1 MSRAGRRLGIVLSIA
16 AISAG
21 AGSACGTRVSAPPA
35 AGPVGPTA
43 GAPSTSA
50 PSANPASANP
60 ASDIGVTP
68 TTITVGVLA
77 SRTSPLGPDAFSGS
91 YYGATAYFD
100 ALNRRGGIN
109 GRKVNVV
116 ACDDTGSGSGN
127 VACVHRLVDRAKV
140 FALAGTTAFSY
151 DGAGYVNQKGVPD
164 VGGQPVGNGYD
175 TYPHLWSI
183 YGSDAPRNGKTI
195 GWDGRLYGGT
205 EFYHWFKENLK
216 VKKAAV
222 VFYNVA
228 VSQRYA
234 RYAEAGLRLEGYSV
248 REEQID
254 LGLANYDSVAVD
266 IGAAKVDTVFDVLD
280 QAGNVRLCKAL
291 DAHRVKLTAKVTTT
305 QGWTDTVGRDY
316 SASPTC
322 RNSIYAADFVQNFDD
337 RSKAGIAAYQ
347 DAVTRLYPDR
357 TRKHSAWELYGY
369 ASAQWLTD
377 AISSCGAKVTRAC
390 VENFLRTTKNYTGHG
405 LLTPRDFIVQRPG
418 KTARNCIDV
427 ARWQDS
433 AYGGKGGWVS
443 QVKDMQTTCYTVPVL
458 SYAP

>member
-1 MSRAGRRLGIVLSIA
+1 MTRRRGLCLGVVALGGALLLS
-16 AISAG
+16 S
-21 AGSACGTRVSAPPA
+21 CGTRVAAPPPVA
-35 AGPVGPTA
+35 APAPVQ
-43 GAPSTSA
+43 TSSQ
-50 PSANPASANP
+50 PSAHNPS
-60 ASDIGVTP
+60 SDNGVSP
-68 TTITVGVLA
+68 TTITVGVLT
-77 SRTSPLGPDAFSGS
+77 SRTSPLGPEAFSGS
-91 YYGATAYFD
+91 FYGATAYFD

-109 GRKVNVV
+109 GRMVKVVS
-116 ACDDTGSGSGN
+116 CDDGGTGARN
-127 VACVHRLVDRAKV
+127 IACVRRLIGSDKV
-140 FALAGTTAFSY
+140 FALAGTTSFDY
-151 DGAGYVNQKGVPD
+151 QGAGYVNAHGVPD

-183 YGSDAPRNGKTI
+183 YGSDEPRDGQTV

-205 EFYHWFKENLK
+205 EFYRWFADRLGA
-216 VKKAAV
+216 KKAAV

-248 REEQID
+248 REEQVD
-254 LGLANYDSVAVD
+254 LGLANFDSVAID
-266 IGAAKVDTVFDVLD
+266 IASAKVDTVFDVLD
-280 QAGNVRLCKAL
+280 QSGNGRLCRAL
-291 DAHRVKLTAKVTTT
+291 EAHRVKLKAKVTTT
-305 QGWTDTVGRDY
+305 QGWTDTFGLYY

-347 DAVTRLYPDR
+347 DAVTTLYPDR
-357 TRKHSAWELYGY
+357 ARKHSAWELYGY

-377 AISSCGAKVTRAC
+377 AMASCGAQLTRAC
-390 VENFLRTTKNYTGHG
+390 VENYLRTTKNYTGHG
-405 LLTPRDFIVQRPG
+405 LLTPRNFTVARPG
-418 KTARNCIDV
+418 KTDRSCIDV

-443 QVKDMQTTCYTVPVL
+443 QVKDIQTECFTVPVL